1 MFELVFD
8 VGNDKEKR
16 EKGADNLV
24 VIAREKSGAEMLH
37 KEGAI
42 ERIAR
47 LMKVEQN
54 VNIRLS
60 LIRSIGEMC
69 KKSQEIAKS
78 VLKECGIP
86 FFLDILNSTNE
97 EVVNASS
104 YIIQVYKK
112 PSKYGSKNGIPY
124 AGFLFSEAS
133 KKKVHK
139 VSSLVNKSIH
149 FTHCINFVQ
158 NLRFFSDSEDLESS
172 FKSFIFSCFNA
183 VKRNESNK

>member
-24 VIAREKSGAEMLH
+24 VLAREKSGAEMLH

-86 FFLDILNSTNE
+86 FFLDILNSSNE

-158 NLRFFSDSEDLESS
+158 NLRFFCCCFSYTECPNK
-172 FKSFIFSCFNA
+172 FWIWKSF
-183 VKRNESNK
+183 